1 MQYSADL
8 VAIRTHEA
16 NVLLAERRLAQR
28 LAVDEQAVEAD
39 AAGTASAGHVRRR
52 RHVGRRAPQLALR

>member
-16 NVLLAERRLAQR
+16 NVLTAERRLAQR
-28 LAVDEQAVEAD
+28 LAVEGQEAEGD
-39 AAGTASAGHVRRR
+39 TAGPVSAGRARRH
-52 RHVGRRAPQLALR
+52 RHVGRRTPQLALR